1 MLTIDEHNHLLCTPI
16 GVAMSWSKHPS
27 TPSTCSLL
35 FVATVKLPMFKEFSI
50 NAFKDYGLCKSKTF
64 TKLEILKLNATC
76 NVGNAPM

>member
-1 MLTIDEHNHLLCTPI
+1 
-16 GVAMSWSKHPS
+16 
-27 TPSTCSLL
+27 
-35 FVATVKLPMFKEFSI
+35 MFKEFSI